1 MKDSTWKSIA
11 PPGMESYKRKKRV
24 LVMVVLCVLAL
35 LALTLL
41 FTAGAVLLKP

>member
-11 PPGMESYKRKKRV
+11 PPGMESYNRRKRV
-24 LVMVVLCVLAL
+24 LVLIVLTAL
-35 LALTLL
+35 GILALTLL